1 MVCGMHSRIPS
12 CMVGQ
17 KGSAMLKTVP
27 IEELQS
33 GDLLPDGIGAP
44 LDEGERNAR
53 TLIRDAMAV
62 PTYLPGK
69 SLYDRART
77 VVEVRTV
84 GRMYVSVTMG
94 TYAVVRLRKG
104 SPVSVYRKAPNGP
117 QDVSPAVVEA
127 PPLDTVP
134 ADTEEVP
141 YGPERQPFNYA
152 RSQFRQLGN
161 YRETEYPTK
170 LKIWND
176 NGETHWMN
184 IHPDDLAALQRLM
197 EAREDNS

>member
-53 TLIRDAMAV
+53 ILIRDAMAV
-62 PTYLPGK
+62 PTHVHN
-69 SLYDRART
+69 LYQSART
-77 VVEVRTV
+77 VREVRTV

-117 QDVSPAVVEA
+117 QDVSPDVLET
-127 PPLDTVP
+127 LP

-170 LKIWND
+170 LKIQND

-184 IHPDDLAALQRLM
+184 VHPDDLAELQRLM
-197 EAREDNS
+197 EAREESS

>member
-1 MVCGMHSRIPS
+1 
-12 CMVGQ
+12 
-17 KGSAMLKTVP
+17 MLTTVP
-27 IEELQS
+27 IEELQP

-53 TLIRDAMAV
+53 ILIRDAMAV
-62 PTYLPGK
+62 PTHGA
-69 SLYDRART
+69 SLYERART
-77 VVEVRTV
+77 VREVLKV

-104 SPVSVYRKAPNGP
+104 SPVSVYRKGPNGP
-117 QDVSPAVVEA
+117 QDASPAV
-127 PPLDTVP
+127 LDVLP

-152 RSQFRQLGN
+152 RSQFRQLGE
-161 YRETEYPTK
+161 YRTAEYPAK
-170 LKIWND
+170 LKIQND

-184 IHPDDLAALQRLM
+184 IHPDDLAELQRLM
-197 EAREDNS
+197 EAREEQNG